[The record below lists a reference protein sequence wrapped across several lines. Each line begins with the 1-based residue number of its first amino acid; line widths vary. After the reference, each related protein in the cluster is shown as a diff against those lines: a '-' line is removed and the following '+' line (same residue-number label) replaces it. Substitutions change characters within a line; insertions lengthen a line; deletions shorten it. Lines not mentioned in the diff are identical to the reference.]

1 MLTLVVGGFLGSGK
15 TTTIINMGKYIADR
29 GYTVAIIVNE
39 IGEIGIDGDVI
50 NKFGFDSKEI
60 TNGCICCTLKVSMKN
75 TVTQLYRAYDPDIL
89 LVEPTGIAFPN
100 VIKTDIELMNLGED
114 VQVAPLVTLI
124 DGSRFKY
131 LMKEVKHFSMRQIE
145 DAEILAI
152 NKVDLM
158 EEIRIPIVE
167 ESVQQLNRKAR
178 VVKLCAKTDDV
189 TFHEFMKMLLP
200 ENMLEHAVT
209 SPHDGASEAKAERLA
224 SAEKVVKEDVPFE
237 VQEEEEVCSLDSGS
251 EDENSILASGVATY
265 AVEYD
270 VGDKQISMDT
280 SRKIL
285 SGIMDQVKAQ
295 IMEHSPEFL
304 GHIKMFLDSS
314 EDTVRANVTAYF
326 EKPTVEIIETGKNVS
341 PKLKILSAVSSMD
354 KEILVDIVDS
364 TTVQT
369 FEKYGVPVQKKEA
382 IHHHHH
388 DGHDH
393 HHKHHN

>member
-60 TNGCICCTLKVSMKN
+60 TNGCICCTLKVSMKT

-152 NKVDLM
+152 NKIDLM
-158 EEIRIPIVE
+158 DPIHVPIVE
-167 ESVQQLNRKAR
+167 ESVQQLNKKAK

-209 SPHDGASEAKAERLA
+209 NPHEDAPKAKENVPE
-224 SAEKVVKEDVPFE
+224 EKVVEEYMPLE
-237 VQEEEEVCSLDSGS
+237 EQEQEEVCSLDTEA

-265 AVEYD
+265 AVEYE

-280 SRKIL
+280 SKPIL
-285 SGIMDQVKAQ
+285 SEIMDQVKARV
-295 IMEHSPEFL
+295 MEHSPEFL

-326 EKPTVEIIETGKNVS
+326 EEPTVEIIETGKNTA

-354 KEILVDIVDS
+354 KESLVDIVDS
-364 TTVQT
+364 TTLQI
-369 FEKYGVPVQKKEA
+369 FEKYNVPVQKKEQQ
-382 IHHHHH
+382 HHHHH
-388 DGHDH
+388 DGHGH
-393 HHKHHN
+393 HHKHHS

>member
-39 IGEIGIDGDVI
+39 IGEIGIDGDII

-60 TNGCICCTLKVSMKN
+60 TNGCICCTLKVSMRS

-158 EEIRIPIVE
+158 DELHIPIVE
-167 ESVQQLNRKAR
+167 ESVQQLNKKAK
-178 VVKLCAKTDDV
+178 VVKLCAKADDV

-200 ENMLEHAVT
+200 EGMLEHAVT
-209 SPHDGASEAKAERLA
+209 NPH
-224 SAEKVVKEDVPFE
+224 EDVPDKAREAAPAEKIVEEDLPVE
-237 VQEEEEVCSLDSGS
+237 VQEEGEVCSLDSGT

-265 AVEYD
+265 AVEYEVD
-270 VGDKQISMDT
+270 DKQISMDT
-280 SRKIL
+280 SKTIL
-285 SGIMDQVKAQ
+285 SEIMDQVKARV
-295 IMEHSPEFL
+295 MEHSPEFL

-326 EKPTVEIIETGKNVS
+326 EEPTVEIIKTGKNAS

-354 KEILVDIVDS
+354 KEKLVDIVDS
-364 TTVQT
+364 ITLQT
-369 FEKYGVPVQKKEA
+369 FEKYGVPIQKKETKH
-382 IHHHHH
+382 HHHHH
-388 DGHDH
+388 DHD
-393 HHKHHN
+393 N